1 MLNQEKYIAHIRK
14 EDNDKQSV
22 KDHIK
27 NVSDITACNASK
39 IGLAKAGEL
48 IGLLHDFGK
57 YSETFQNYI
66 GSATG
71 LIEQDEDEYVDSK
84 GLKGKIDHST
94 SGAQYIWKLTKGNKI
109 QKQIVAQLLALSV
122 ASHHS
127 GLIDCLKIDGED
139 DFSRRMAKSDSKTH

>member
-1 MLNQEKYIAHIRK
+1 MAQEKYIAHIRK
-14 EDNDKQSV
+14 EDNKKQSV
-22 KDHIK
+22 KEHIK
-27 NVSDITACNASK
+27 NVSALSASNASK
-39 IGLAKAGEL
+39 IGFAKAGEL

-71 LIEQDEDEYVDSK
+71 LIEQDEDEYVNSK

-94 SGAQYIWKLTKGNKI
+94 AGAQYIWKLTKGSKI
-109 QKQIVAQLLALSV
+109 QKQIVAQLLALSI

-127 GLIDCLKIDGED
+127 GLIDCLKIDGEMTFAD
-139 DFSRRMAKSDSKTH
+139 EWLNQIVKPI